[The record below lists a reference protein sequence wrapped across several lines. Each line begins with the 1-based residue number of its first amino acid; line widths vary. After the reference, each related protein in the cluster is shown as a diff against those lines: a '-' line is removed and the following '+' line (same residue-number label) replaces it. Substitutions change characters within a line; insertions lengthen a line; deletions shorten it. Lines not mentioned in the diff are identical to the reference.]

1 MSACPAPEGQLAD
14 GRLRLAA
21 RPVRQPPAPIVE
33 ERQEEH
39 HRPRFRYEDAALFPA
54 AAGHTSARVST
65 TETELVARGAPLQ
78 LSTKAVAAALRLARY
93 LTKPI
98 YSENGRFCGGLG
110 TGAA

>member
-39 HRPRFRYEDAALFPA
+39 HRPRLGYADAALLAATAFHA
-54 AAGHTSARVST
+54 AAGLARQT
-65 TETELVARGAPLQ
+65 LTITRGAILHEEE
-78 LSTKAVAAALRLARY
+78 AVAAALRLAGHIEV
-93 LTKPI
+93 PI
-98 YSENGRFCGGLG
+98 HGADGR
-110 TGAA
+110 